1 MRSVIGLRKPME
13 LSIKLFISLI
23 IIFFAGKALHWT
35 WSSHIDPKA
44 TIQKYF
50 NKEPK
55 ISEIVVTRDPNKIY
69 QDGNAVADIIGQ
81 VQQTENGIL
90 FVQIANSTVDTNKA
104 IEYQRSTYRIKQI
117 ERMIG
122 MKSVVSDK
130 GSQVLQNVLENVSC
144 EKIN

>member
-1 MRSVIGLRKPME
+1 ME
-13 LSIKLFISLI
+13 LFIKLLISLA
-23 IIFFAGKALHWT
+23 IIFFGGKALHWT
-35 WSSHIDPKA
+35 WTSHIDPKA

-90 FVQIANSTVDTNKA
+90 FVQIANSTVDTNEA

-117 ERMIG
+117 ESMIG